1 MAKDK
6 KENKDQLIGCDF
18 CMQFDMDD
26 PHVIAAT
33 DSAEGFMEIKI
44 TPTMDGGVVFQCPT
58 TGKKL
63 RIFPR
68 PLSDAGRK
76 ILEET
81 QLCQIHNE
89 KLNDDGLCN
98 ICLENSNK

>member
-18 CMQFDMDD
+18 CIQFDMDV
-26 PHVIAAT
+26 PHVVAAT

-44 TPTMDGGVVFQCPT
+44 TPTMDGGVMFQCPT

-63 RIFPR
+63 RIFP
-68 PLSDAGRK
+68 L
-76 ILEET
+76 
-81 QLCQIHNE
+81 
-89 KLNDDGLCN
+89 LN
-98 ICLENSNK
+98 ISKYSFNSLPVLASLALNS